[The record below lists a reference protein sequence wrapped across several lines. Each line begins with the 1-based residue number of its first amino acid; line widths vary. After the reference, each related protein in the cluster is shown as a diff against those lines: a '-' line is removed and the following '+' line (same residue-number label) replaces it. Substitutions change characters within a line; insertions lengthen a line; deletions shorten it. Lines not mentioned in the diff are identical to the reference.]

1 MKNNSILYENLWNI
15 KLTLSYH
22 LNFVNS
28 GKNQLTNT
36 SMYGK
41 INHKVTN
48 IKSYGILCNN
58 GSV

>member
-28 GKNQLTNT
+28 GKNRLTNI
-36 SMYGK
+36 SMCGK
-41 INHKVTN
+41 INHKVTDN
-48 IKSYGILCNN
+48 KLYDILCND
-58 GSV
+58 GSA